1 MSKKK
6 IQHPPLS
13 QEEINNIRKKALERA
28 KIGLMRVDEEGK
40 ILYLDKNAFWSLD
53 LEGIYSSPQE
63 IFGSSFKDFMVLGEL
78 QYNQIEQIFD
88 SDTVLGIKQNFKTI
102 SGLYKWVEIDSYRVI
117 DSVSGRESIQ
127 LILQDITSRKE
138 AETALRDSE
147 EQYRLLIENQG
158 EGTAILDLDGRF
170 LFCNQAGDEIF
181 GVQKGD
187 LVGRNLQDFTSA
199 DVFQLFKDQAE
210 NSQIGEKETYEHEI
224 KRIDGAS
231 RFLMTTATTWLFNE
245 GRIVRLFCIFRDMTE
260 EKFTEEY
267 LKTSLQEKE
276 IMLKEIHHRVKNNL
290 QVISSLLNL
299 QSMYND
305 DEKSI
310 SMFKESRDRVKSMA
324 LIHEKLY
331 QSKDFAH
338 IDFADYLKR
347 LVTGL
352 INTYDSKEK
361 PINLYFQVEETYLGI
376 DQAVPC
382 GLIVNEI
389 ITNAMKHAF
398 IESGEGEISIGLTIK
413 DDDCIEITI
422 KDNGRGI
429 PEDFDIQKSE
439 SLGMKL
445 VATLAE
451 QLQAKLDIS
460 NDNGTVFKFS
470 FKIE

>member
-1 MSKKK
+1 
-6 IQHPPLS
+6 
-13 QEEINNIRKKALERA
+13 
-28 KIGLMRVDEEGK
+28 
-40 ILYLDKNAFWSLD
+40 
-53 LEGIYSSPQE
+53 
-63 IFGSSFKDFMVLGEL
+63 
-78 QYNQIEQIFD
+78 
-88 SDTVLGIKQNFKTI
+88 
-102 SGLYKWVEIDSYRVI
+102 
-117 DSVSGRESIQ
+117 
-127 LILQDITSRKE
+127 
-138 AETALRDSE
+138 
-147 EQYRLLIENQG
+147 
-158 EGTAILDLDGRF
+158 
-170 LFCNQAGDEIF
+170 
-181 GVQKGD
+181 
-187 LVGRNLQDFTSA
+187 
-199 DVFQLFKDQAE
+199 
-210 NSQIGEKETYEHEI
+210 
-224 KRIDGAS
+224 
-231 RFLMTTATTWLFNE
+231 
-245 GRIVRLFCIFRDMTE
+245 MTE